1 MESAQNDSTVYVLEC
16 QVNNM
21 RYFVKTMTDTTHCN
35 GYAIAVR
42 SKLRKSPKVKCLSHR
57 AR

>member
-21 RYFVKTMTDTTHCN
+21 RYFVKIMTDTTHCN

-42 SKLRKSPKVKCLSHR
+42 SKLRKSPKVKCLSH
-57 AR
+57 